1 VKRSLVALVLAGFG
15 ACAAAQEGAPDG
27 SRDGVATLQGYAAF
41 KMGDYQKALEIWRPL
56 AERGSTAAQLNLGAM
71 YEQGQGVA
79 QDYAEAARWYER
91 AAVGGHTSAQ
101 FNLALLYE
109 NGRGVPRDLQEA
121 AYWFRQA
128 AEQGD
133 RDAEYNLGV
142 IYATGFGKG
151 VTADAKEA
159 AEALKWLGR
168 AASKGHPQ
176 AATMAKVVEQA
187 HPGVAALP

>member
-1 VKRSLVALVLAGFG
+1 MKQRLIALVLSSLATT
-15 ACAAAQEGAPDG
+15 ANAQEAAPDG

-41 KMGDYQKALEIWRPL
+41 KMGDYQKALEIWKPL
-56 AERGSTAAQLNLGAM
+56 AEKGSTAAQLSLGAM

-79 QDYAEAARWYER
+79 QDYAEAAKWYER
-91 AAVGGHTSAQ
+91 AAAGGHASAQ
-101 FNLALLYE
+101 YNLALLYE
-109 NGRGVPRDLQEA
+109 TGRGVPRDLERA
-121 AYWFRQA
+121 AYWFRKA

-133 RDAEYNLGV
+133 RDSAYNLGV

-151 VTADAKEA
+151 VTTDPKEA

-176 AATMAKVVEQA
+176 AANMAKVVEQA
-187 HPGVAALP
+187 HPGVVAAP

>member
-1 VKRSLVALVLAGFG
+1 VKRRLIVLVLTAL
-15 ACAAAQEGAPDG
+15 ATAANAQHGAPDG
-27 SRDGVATLQGYAAF
+27 GRDGVATLQGYAAF
-41 KMGDYQKALEIWRPL
+41 KMGDYQKALEIWKPL
-56 AERGSTAAQLNLGAM
+56 AEKGSTAAQLSLGSM
-71 YEQGQGVA
+71 YEQGQGVT

-91 AAVGGHTSAQ
+91 AATGGHTSAQ

-109 NGRGVPRDLQEA
+109 SGRGVPRDLEKA
-121 AYWFRQA
+121 AYWFRKA

-133 RDAEYNLGV
+133 RDAAYNLGV

-151 VTADAKEA
+151 VATDPQEA

-176 AATMAKVVEQA
+176 AANMAKVVEQA
-187 HPGVAALP
+187 HPGVVPAP

>member
-79 QDYAEAARWYER
+79 QDYAEAAKWYGR
-91 AAVGGHTSAQ
+91 AANGGHASAQ

-109 NGRGVPRDLQEA
+109 TGRGVPRDLEKA

-133 RDAEYNLGV
+133 RDAAYNLGV
-142 IYATGFGKG
+142 IYATGFGRG
-151 VTADAKEA
+151 VTTDPREA
-159 AEALKWLGR
+159 AEALKWLRR
-168 AASKGHPQ
+168 AASKGHRE
-176 AATMAKVVEQA
+176 AMDMAKAVGEA
-187 HPGVAALP
+187 HPGVAAAP